1 MDSAAR
7 GLIVVG
13 GLLVAGLAVDA
24 VARKTRLPRISLL
37 VALGVLVGPIGL
49 DLLTEDAEQWF
60 PTIAAIALVMVG
72 FLLGGQFTLAN
83 LRDHGRPVVILAF
96 TQALIT
102 ALVVSAGLLG
112 LGVEAVVAL
121 ALGGIA
127 TATDP
132 VAVADEV
139 SETGAVGPFKR
150 TLLGVVAVDD
160 VFGIGFFTILM
171 AIGVALAGVGSP
183 AALAGEALWTILGA
197 VLLGVL
203 LGLPVAYLSGRVRP
217 GTPTLEEALGAVLL
231 CAGLALWLD
240 VSFLLAAVVMG
251 AVATNVAKHHVRTFP
266 EIQNIE
272 APFLVV
278 FFVLAGASVS
288 GVSLTTAGGLL
299 GAYLVLR
306 VGGKLLGGVIG
317 SRLVGAD
324 LRTGAWFGAALT
336 PQAGVALGMALV
348 ASEQFPDYADTLL
361 SVAIVATLVF
371 ELAGPVLVRIAL
383 HKVGEAEQTDIGPQA
398 CER

>member
-7 GLIVVG
+7 GLIIVG
-13 GLLVAGLAVDA
+13 GLLIAGLAVDA
-24 VARKTRLPRISLL
+24 VARRTRLPRISLL

-60 PTIAAIALVMVG
+60 PTIAAVALVMVG
-72 FLLGGQFTLAN
+72 FLLGGEFTLVN

-96 TQALIT
+96 TQTLIT

-112 LGVEAVVAL
+112 LGVEVVVAL
-121 ALGGIA
+121 ALAGIA

-139 SETGAVGPFKR
+139 SETGTVGPFKR
-150 TLLGVVAVDD
+150 TLLGVVAIDD

-171 AIGVALAGVGSP
+171 AIGVASAGAGSP

-203 LGLPVAYLSGRVRP
+203 LGVPVAYLSGRVRP

-231 CAGLALWLD
+231 CAGLALWLE

-266 EIQNIE
+266 EIQNIK

-288 GVSLTTAGGLL
+288 SVALTTAGGLL

-317 SRLVGAD
+317 SRLVGED
-324 LRTGAWFGAALT
+324 LRTGAWFGTALL

-348 ASEQFPDYADTLL
+348 ASEQFPAYANTML

-371 ELAGPVLVRIAL
+371 ELAGPVLVRVAL
-383 HKVGEAEQTDIGPQA
+383 HRVGEME
-398 CER
+398 